1 MKSVSIFLLVL
12 LLEGLALAGLN
23 AQSIKV
29 ISFNIRLD
37 AASDG
42 LDRWDLRKKDLSDF
56 LIGEQAVFIGLQEV
70 MKNQLDYLKLE
81 LRDYAFIGVGRDDG
95 FEAGE
100 FSPILYDTNRVIML
114 FNNTFWLSES
124 PDSVSVGWDALL
136 PRICTYGLFMLKA
149 NKQQLFVFNTHF
161 DHIGEEA
168 RLKSAELILRK
179 ISEVNQENIAVV
191 LLGDLNR
198 RPDTKAIQLIKNELI
213 DGFQFAQEASLK
225 KPGTYNG
232 FDLKSKLENRIDYVF
247 VKNIKVSTL
256 KYGREKSSEGRWLS
270 DHLPVIATL
279 QME

>member
-42 LDRWDLRKKDLSDF
+42 IDRWDLRKKDLSDF

-70 MKNQLDYLKLE
+70 TKNQLDYLNLE
-81 LRDYAFIGVGRDDG
+81 LHDYAFIGVGRDDG
-95 FEAGE
+95 LEAGE
-100 FSPILYDTNRVIML
+100 FSPILYDTSRVIML
-114 FNNTFWLSES
+114 SNNTFWLSES
-124 PDSVSVGWDALL
+124 PDSVSVGWDAML

-168 RLKSAELILRK
+168 RQKSAELILRK
-179 ISEVNQENIAVV
+179 ISEVNQENMAVV

-198 RPDTKAIQLIKNELI
+198 RPDTKTIQLINNELI
-213 DGFQFAQEASLK
+213 DGFKFADEASLK

-232 FDLKSKLENRIDYVF
+232 FDLKSELKNRIDYVF
-247 VKNIKVSTL
+247 VKNIKVSAL
-256 KYGREKSSEGRWLS
+256 KHGRQKSSEGRWLS

>member
-256 KYGREKSSEGRWLS
+256 KHGREKSSEGRWLS